1 MSAAPRLTR
10 PGESD
15 AELLVA
21 VAAGDLPALGELFDR
36 HEPALRRYLSRMGIP
51 RADVDDLVQAT
62 FLEITRAAPS
72 FDARHSGRS
81 WIFGVASIMLRRHR
95 HFLRRAAARISAWV
109 MPEAAAED
117 TPAELFERAEAER
130 RFARAFAALSEK
142 KREAFVLVTLEG
154 LSGEEAAKA
163 LGVPVNTIWTRLHHA
178 RVELSAAIEE
188 KEHEKEDE
196 EES

>member
-1 MSAAPRLTR
+1 MSAMPRLSR
-10 PGESD
+10 QGESD

-21 VAAGDLPALGELFDR
+21 VAAGDLRALGELFDR
-36 HEPALRRYLSRMGIP
+36 HQPALRRYLSRMGIP

-72 FDARHSGRS
+72 FDPSHAGRS

-95 HFLRRAAARISAWV
+95 RFLHRAAAHIRAAARIRSWLTPE
-109 MPEAAAED
+109 PEAES
-117 TPAELFERAEAER
+117 TPSELFERAETEK

-154 LSGEEAAKA
+154 LSGEEAAQA

-178 RVELSAAIEE
+178 RLALSAAIEE
-188 KEHEKEDE
+188 E
-196 EES
+196 EP

>member
-1 MSAAPRLTR
+1 MSAVPHLSRQT
-10 PGESD
+10 ESD

-21 VAAGDLPALGELFDR
+21 VAGGDLRALGELFDR
-36 HEPALRRYLSRMGIP
+36 HEPALRRYLSRMGLP

-72 FDARHSGRS
+72 FDAGHAGRS

-95 HFLRRAAARISAWV
+95 RFLHRAAARLSSWL
-109 MPEAAAED
+109 MPEPEASS
-117 TPAELFERAEAER
+117 TPSQLFERAETEQ

-154 LSGEEAAKA
+154 LSGEEAAQA
-163 LGVPVNTIWTRLHHA
+163 LGVPVNTLWTRLHHA
-178 RVELSAAIEE
+178 RLELSAAI
-188 KEHEKEDE
+188 DE